1 MDSPF
6 KDIKIPV
13 AGTAK
18 IDINDSNLKFGNII
32 TTALPYIFGIVG
44 IILLLNIITSGFKM
58 MTSKGD
64 PKVMQSAQAKLTT
77 SLVGIII
84 LFASFWIV
92 QIIMKFIGINTLLFS

>member
-18 IDINDSNLKFGNII
+18 IDINNSNLKFGNII

-44 IILLLNIITSGFKM
+44 IILLLNIITSGLRM
-58 MTSKGD
+58 MTSRGE
-64 PKVMQSAQAKLTT
+64 PKTLQAAQAKLTT
-77 SLVGIII
+77 SLIGILI
-84 LFASFWIV
+84 LFASFWVV